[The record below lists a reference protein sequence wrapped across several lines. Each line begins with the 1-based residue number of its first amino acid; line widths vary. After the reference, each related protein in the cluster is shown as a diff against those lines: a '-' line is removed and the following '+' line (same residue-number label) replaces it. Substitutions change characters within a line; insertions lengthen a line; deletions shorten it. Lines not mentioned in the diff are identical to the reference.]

1 MSVQVTL
8 TLSNELYETASRW
21 AALTRHDVSRTLTD
35 ALTVVLSPRNILP
48 AQDKPLSTLSDAE
61 VIALCR
67 TDLNAEAGRRVH
79 ELLEKQREGTLK
91 SREQQELV
99 ALMQGYDQ
107 LWLRQSEALAE
118 AVRRGLRAP
127 LEP

>member
-21 AALTRHDVSRTLTD
+21 AVLTRHDVARTLTD
-35 ALTVVLSPRNILP
+35 ALSIVLSPRKPLP
-48 AQDKPLSTLSDAE
+48 AWVKPLSALSDAE
-61 VIALCR
+61 VIAFCKP
-67 TDLNAEAGRRVH
+67 DFNVEVAQHVGD
-79 ELLEKQREGTLK
+79 LLEKQREGNLTN
-91 SREQQELV
+91 REQQELV
-99 ALMQGYDQ
+99 ALMQDYDE
-107 LWLRQSEALAE
+107 LWLRQSEALGE

>member
-8 TLSNELYETASRW
+8 TLPNELYETATRW
-21 AALTRHDVSRTLTD
+21 AALTRHDVARTLTD
-35 ALTVVLSPRNILP
+35 ALSVVLSPRSIPP
-48 AQDKPLSTLSDAE
+48 AQDKPLFTLSDAE

-67 TDLNAEAGRRVH
+67 TDSSPEAGRRVS

-99 ALMQGYDQ
+99 ASMQGYDQ

>member
-8 TLSNELYETASRW
+8 TLSNELYETATRW
-21 AALTRHDVSRTLTD
+21 AALTRHDVPRTLTD
-35 ALTVVLSPRNILP
+35 ALSVVLSPRNIP
-48 AQDKPLSTLSDAE
+48 PVQHKPLSVLSDAE
-61 VIALCR
+61 VIALCK
-67 TDLNAEAGRRVH
+67 TDPDAEAGRRVNA
-79 ELLEKQREGTLK
+79 LLEKQREGALN

-99 ALMQGYDQ
+99 ILMQGYDQ

>member
-8 TLSNELYETASRW
+8 TLPDELYETATRW
-21 AALTRHDVSRTLTD
+21 AALTRHDLTDTLTD
-35 ALTVVLSPRNILP
+35 ALYVALSPRNILP
-48 AQDKPLSTLSDAE
+48 AQDKPLSALSDAE
-61 VIALCR
+61 VIALCG
-67 TDLNAEAGRRVH
+67 TDANAEPARRVN
-79 ELLEKQREGTLK
+79 ELLEKQREGALK

-99 ALMQGYDQ
+99 ALMQEYDR

-118 AVRRGLRAP
+118 AVRRGLHAS

>member
-1 MSVQVTL
+1 MSIQVTL
-8 TLSNELYETASRW
+8 TLSNELYETATRW
-21 AALTRHDVSRTLTD
+21 AALTRHDVPKTLTD
-35 ALTVVLSPRNILP
+35 ALSIVLSPRNIPP
-48 AQDKPLSTLSDAE
+48 APAKPLSTLSDAE

-67 TDLNAEAGRRVH
+67 TDPGAEAGRRVNA
-79 ELLEKQREGTLK
+79 LLEKQREGTLN